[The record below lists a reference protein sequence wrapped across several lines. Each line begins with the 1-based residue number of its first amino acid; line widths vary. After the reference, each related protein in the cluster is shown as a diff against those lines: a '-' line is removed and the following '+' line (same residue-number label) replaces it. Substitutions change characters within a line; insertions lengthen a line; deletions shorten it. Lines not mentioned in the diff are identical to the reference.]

1 MVVEKKINNNLM
13 EIKTRTLKVISE
25 SIEVSID
32 LLNDDTAIGDYPSWD
47 SMGQL
52 IIISSLEKEF
62 KIKFD
67 TEDIMELEDIGDMVE
82 ALQGYLT
89 N

>member
-1 MVVEKKINNNLM
+1 VQENVINNNLM

-32 LLNDDTAIGDYPSWD
+32 LLNEDTAIGDHPSWD

-67 TEDIMELEDIGDMVE
+67 TEDIMELEDIGDMIEVI
-82 ALQGYLT
+82 QGYLT

>member
-1 MVVEKKINNNLM
+1 M

-25 SIEVSID
+25 SIDISID
-32 LLNDDTAIGDYPSWD
+32 LLNEDIAIGDYPSWD

-52 IIISSLEKEF
+52 IIITGLEKEF

-67 TEDIMELEDIGDMVE
+67 TEDIMELEDIGDMIE
-82 ALQGYLT
+82 AIQGYLT